1 MGWLDKLLGRD
12 RPEPPEVPS
21 EREGPEFDG
30 RAEPHPDA
38 TSGRDEEL
46 EIEGRVPPGT

>member
-12 RPEPPEVPS
+12 RPAPPEAPS
-21 EREGPEFDG
+21 ERMGPEFDG
-30 RAEPHPDA
+30 REEPHPDA
-38 TSGRDEEL
+38 TAARDEEL